1 MKRSILVSFLAF
13 LLTPVSNALTGYSS
27 LFVFGDSL
35 SDSGNN
41 FLRLDQQ
48 ITQVPIAG
56 NSFIPTY
63 PYASKAY
70 TNDQVWAQ
78 IVASSLGLSANPSLA
93 GGTDYA
99 YGGARTGTT
108 SSDGAPSLEAQVGSF
123 LSQYGPMIPGNALYV
138 VEGGGDNAR
147 DGLEDIAQCHDT
159 ACIIRVI
166 LSTAVSFAGDI
177 YTIDA
182 ELEAA
187 GAKNIL
193 VWNVPDLGKTP
204 AVLAD
209 GALASILGTTTAFAM
224 NLALLAA
231 IGTDPDVKLFDDFDL
246 LDGVIAD
253 PGAFGLSNV
262 TDACAQFP
270 NCDPSEFLFWDGIH
284 PTSAAEAII
293 SDAIDSLVVP
303 EPSTLALLGV
313 ALLGLGYMHR
323 AGASRVRVAPSA
335 VPRVALPPPPDR
347 ADRAG
352 NLFRTTIGG
361 GASND
366 GTMFGI
372 TNCGFGSGPVFAGTP
387 SKAKSYGQ
395 SVLALQ
401 QMDRNL
407 DATAQAV
414 GLDRSSNQHRLS
426 GLKAAASTPDH
437 QDYIAPS
444 AWVA

>member
-1 MKRSILVSFLAF
+1 MIKQLSRRLLILAGVLTAGPDGPALCLDRLRIKCQRALEHFDRLRAILTRRRLCVCGASLEHVIQLIHDSRQGWEVAMKRSILVSFLAF
-13 LLTPVSNALTGYSS
+13 LLIPFSNALAGYSS

-41 FLRLDQQ
+41 FLHLDQQ
-48 ITQVPIAG
+48 ITQLPISG

-78 IVASSLGLSANPSLA
+78 IVASSLGLSANPSLS

-108 SSDGAPSLEAQVGSF
+108 SPEGAPSLEAQVGSF

-147 DGLEDIAQCHDT
+147 DGLDDIAKCDDP
-159 ACIIRVI
+159 ACIIRSI
-166 LSTAVSFAGDI
+166 LSTAASYAVDI

-284 PTSAAEAII
+284 PTSAAEAIM

-313 ALLGLGYMHR
+313 ALLGLGFMR
-323 AGASRVRVAPSA
+323 WRCAR
-335 VPRVALPPPPDR
+335 
-347 ADRAG
+347 
-352 NLFRTTIGG
+352 
-361 GASND
+361 
-366 GTMFGI
+366 
-372 TNCGFGSGPVFAGTP
+372 SG
-387 SKAKSYGQ
+387 
-395 SVLALQ
+395 
-401 QMDRNL
+401 
-407 DATAQAV
+407 
-414 GLDRSSNQHRLS
+414 
-426 GLKAAASTPDH
+426 
-437 QDYIAPS
+437 IAP
-444 AWVA
+444 